1 MFFPI
6 ASVLVS
12 QPITGGWWLLLVGWA
27 FVWPHLAWQLA
38 SKAVDP
44 LHSEYTNLKAD
55 AILAGMWM
63 GLWG

>member
-1 MFFPI
+1 
-6 ASVLVS
+6 
-12 QPITGGWWLLLVGWA
+12 LLVGWA

-44 LHSEYTNLKAD
+44 LHSEYTNLKPMPSSP
-55 AILAGMWM
+55 GCGW